1 MSSNNAV
8 IKTWFA
14 QPILEVFD
22 LISEDENKNLIKQIE
37 FIKSNTQSGGEGWNT
52 NVYNT
57 YEKFSLHTSDFFSNL
72 ITKIEYHT
80 DKFAL
85 QLGSEAE
92 YKVSESWFNYYNK
105 YDYQEYHCHPL
116 SLFSDIY
123 FFKNP
128 ENSGKTIFKS
138 YEEPNMLP
146 LKNLIRN
153 KLSQSNCD
161 YSPSAR
167 TLLIFKSNLLHMVSQ
182 SQSDE
187 PRITASFNLV

>member
-1 MSSNNAV
+1 MAENSE
-8 IKTWFA
+8 
-14 QPILEVFD
+14 ILLKYSRGVAINQEFIASVFD
-22 LISEDENKNLIKQIE
+22 VSVASDGAAETFFNNL
-37 FIKSNTQSGGEGWNT
+37 T
-52 NVYNT
+52 
-57 YEKFSLHTSDFFSNL
+57 
-72 ITKIEYHT
+72 TKIEYHT

-92 YKVSESWFNYYNK
+92 YKVSESWFNFYNK
-105 YDYQEYHCHPL
+105 YDYQEYHYHPL
-116 SLFSDIY
+116 SFFSAIY

-128 ENSGKTIFKS
+128 ENAGKTIFKS

-146 LKNLIRN
+146 LKNLKRN
-153 KLSQSNCD
+153 ELSQSNCH
-161 YSPSAR
+161 YIPRER

>member
-1 MSSNNAV
+1 MSLDKAV

-22 LISEDENKNLIKQIE
+22 LISENENENLVKEIESIKL
-37 FIKSNTQSGGEGWNT
+37 NTQSGGEGWNT

-57 YEKFSLHTSDFFSNL
+57 YEKFSLHTSDFFNDL
-72 ITKIEYHT
+72 TTKIEYHT
-80 DKFAL
+80 NKFAI
-85 QLGSEAE
+85 QLGSESE
-92 YKVSESWFNYYNK
+92 YKVSESWFNFYNK
-105 YDYQEYHCHPL
+105 HDYQEYHCHP
-116 SLFSDIY
+116 FSFFSAIY

-128 ENSGKTIFKS
+128 ENAGETIFKS

-146 LKNLIRN
+146 LKNLKIN
-153 KLSQSNCD
+153 NLSQSNCH
-161 YSPSAR
+161 YNPKAR
-167 TLLIFKSNLLHMVSQ
+167 TLLIFKSSLLHMVSQ